1 MLNVQEH
8 LYKQV
13 DTMNEYL
20 SYELHK
26 QVLPEVSPVM
36 TMQLSSYYINYST
49 KISRRKTLQVACGKN
64 KNDQGSK
71 Y

>member
-13 DTMNEYL
+13 DTVNEYL

-26 QVLPEVSPVM
+26 QVLPEVSPVI
-36 TMQLSSYYINYST
+36 TMQLSSYYINYYT
-49 KISRRKTLQVACGKN
+49 NISRRKTLQVACSK